1 MRASRLN
8 IVTLREDPSDAE
20 IASHRLLTR
29 AGFLHKSG
37 AGLYLYAP
45 LLKRVVDKV
54 ADIVAEEI
62 AAAGGLEVTM
72 PIMQEQAL
80 WEKSGRWAAYQASRT
95 MLTVRDRNDQ
105 VFGLAPT
112 AEEVV
117 TDYAAGVLKSYK
129 QLPVT
134 FFQQHTKFRD
144 EIRPRFGLMRGREFV
159 MKDGYSFHATYED
172 TLREYENMR
181 QAYSRIFR
189 RCGLRFRAVEADTGN
204 IGGSLSHEFQ
214 VLAESGEDLI
224 VSCSKC
230 EYAANVEKAENRPVP
245 AQPLPD
251 AALSEVPTPGARTIE
266 EVSAFLSRPPEH
278 FIKTLI
284 LMADEQGIAVLLR
297 GDDQLS
303 EPKLKAMLGA
313 TVLRMAEP
321 AEVERLTG
329 APQGFAGPV
338 GLKLPMYADY
348 RLSGCRGMVSGAN
361 KNDTHVV
368 GVSNERDFSG
378 VTFANLRTAAAGD
391 ACARCE
397 DGVFEE
403 HRGIEVGHVFYLGK
417 KYSQK
422 LGATYLD
429 DQGNAQVMEMGTYG
443 IGVTRT
449 MAAAVEQHHDDKGIR
464 WPISLAPF
472 EVVIVAVKWDD
483 EPSRVAATSLHDA
496 LQAAGVEVL
505 LDDRDERAGV
515 KFNDADL
522 IGIPFR
528 ITIGPRGLKEG
539 KVELKERSQAQAQEL
554 TLEGAAADVIERVRR
569 AHAELR
575 Q

>member
-1 MRASRLN
+1 MLYSRLLLP
-8 IVTLREDPSDAE
+8 TLKEDPADSE
-20 IASHRLLTR
+20 VASHRLMVRSGMIRQVARGIYDFLPLGRRTLHKVEAIVREELNR
-29 AGFLHKSG
+29 AGCQEV
-37 AGLYLYAP
+37 
-45 LLKRVVDKV
+45 LLPVVCP
-54 ADIVAEEI
+54 AE
-62 AAAGGLEVTM
+62 LW
-72 PIMQEQAL
+72 QE
-80 WEKSGRWAAYQASRT
+80 SGRWDLYGKELLRI
-95 MLTVRDRNDQ
+95 RDRNDRE
-105 VFGLAPT
+105 FCLGPT
-112 AEEVV
+112 HEEVM
-117 TDYAAGVLKSYK
+117 TDLVRRDVRSYRE
-129 QLPVT
+129 LPLNLY
-134 FFQQHTKFRD
+134 QIQTKFRD